1 MGTRTARAE
10 ELQFDEIIAC
20 ADAPN
25 KASFQVMKKAGM
37 NYEKRVLV
45 DGMDTVYYKLR
56 RDEYQ
61 PFTLDF
67 EITVK
72 ELKE

>member
-25 KASFQVMKKAGM
+25 KASFQVMVKAGM
-37 NYEKRVLV
+37 HYEKRLLV

-56 RDEYQ
+56 RDDYQ
-61 PFTLDF
+61 PLTLDF